1 MYLNIE
7 EDDSFKMLKRN
18 ILNKCISIKCEGLFK
33 GCCKKEHFD
42 SSKTEYIDAPI
53 VSRLVRL

>member
-7 EDDSFKMLKRN
+7 GDDSFKMLKRN

-33 GCCKKEHFD
+33 GYYKKERFD
-42 SSKTEYIDAPI
+42 SLKTEYIDATI